1 MIVQDI
7 VDYMEVIAPVE
18 LKESYDNVGLMIG
31 NKKDQVKSIL
41 FCLDCNLEVIN
52 EAKLKCVD
60 MIISH
65 HPLLFK
71 KPSSITTETLQGKKI
86 IELIKADINLYSSH
100 TNLDSVKNGMNDTM
114 IKLLDLNIKDA
125 YIIDKSSSIIEKA
138 GIGRII
144 ELTTS
149 ITAKELCSTVKEKF
163 QLKNIRF
170 VGDLNNKITKIA
182 LINGSGQDYFEL
194 ARNLGAQCIITSD
207 TTYHFV
213 SEYKEMGLFIID
225 VGHFSCEQ
233 PLFKII
239 YKNIEDHINLK
250 DPTVKMFFSEAE
262 KEPYEIF

>member
-7 VDYMEVIAPVE
+7 VDYMEGIAPVE

-31 NKKDQVKSIL
+31 NKKDKVKSIL

-71 KPSSITTETLQGKKI
+71 RPSSITPETLQGKKI

-125 YIIDKSSSIIEKA
+125 YIMEKSSSSIEKA

-144 ELTTS
+144 ELTTW

-194 ARNLGAQCIITSD
+194 ARNLGAQCIITGD

-213 SEYKEMGLFIID
+213 SDYKEMGLFIID

-239 YKNIEDHINLK
+239 SKNIEDYINLK
-250 DPTVKMFFSEAE
+250 DPTVKVFFSEVE

>member
-7 VDYMEVIAPVE
+7 IDYMESIAPVE
-18 LKESYDNVGLMIG
+18 LKESYDNVGLIIG
-31 NKKDQVKSIL
+31 NKESQVKSIL

-52 EAKLKCVD
+52 EAKLKLVD

-86 IELIKADINLYSSH
+86 IELIKANINLYSSH
-100 TNLDSVKNGMNDTM
+100 TNLDSVKDGMNDTM
-114 IKLLDLNIKDA
+114 IKLLDLSVKNT
-125 YIIDKSSSIIEKA
+125 YIIDKSTSSIEKA

-149 ITAKELCSTVKEKF
+149 ITAKELCSIVKEKF
-163 QLKNIRF
+163 QLPNLRF
-170 VGDLNNKITKIA
+170 VGRLNNKITKIA
-182 LINGSGQDYFEL
+182 LINGSGQDYFES
-194 ARNLGAQCIITSD
+194 ARNLGVQCIITGD

-213 SEYKEMGLFIID
+213 SDYKEMGLFIID
-225 VGHFSCEQ
+225 MGHFSSEW

-239 YKNIEDHINLK
+239 SKKIENHIKSK
-250 DPTVKMFFSEAE
+250 DSNVKVFFSEME

>member
-7 VDYMEVIAPVE
+7 IDYMECIAPVE
-18 LKESYDNVGLMIG
+18 LKESYDNVGLIIG
-31 NKKDQVKSIL
+31 NKESQVKSIL
-41 FCLDCNLEVIN
+41 FCLDCNLDVIN

-71 KPSSITTETLQGKKI
+71 KPTSITTETLQGKKI

-100 TNLDSVKNGMNDTM
+100 TNLDSVKDGMNDTM
-114 IKLLDLNIKDA
+114 IKLLDLNIKDT
-125 YIIDKSSSIIEKA
+125 YIIDKSTRSIEEA

-144 ELTTS
+144 ELTSAT
-149 ITAKELCSTVKEKF
+149 TAKELCSIVKEKF
-163 QLKNIRF
+163 QLQNIRF
-170 VGDLNNKITKIA
+170 VGSLNNKITKIA
-182 LINGSGQDYFEL
+182 LINGSGQDYFEA
-194 ARNLGAQCIITSD
+194 ARNLGAQCIITGD

-213 SEYKEMGLFIID
+213 SDYKEMGLFIID
-225 VGHFSCEQ
+225 LGHFSCEW

-239 YKNIEDHINLK
+239 SKNIKKHIKSK
-250 DPTVKMFFSEAE
+250 DSTVKISFSEVE